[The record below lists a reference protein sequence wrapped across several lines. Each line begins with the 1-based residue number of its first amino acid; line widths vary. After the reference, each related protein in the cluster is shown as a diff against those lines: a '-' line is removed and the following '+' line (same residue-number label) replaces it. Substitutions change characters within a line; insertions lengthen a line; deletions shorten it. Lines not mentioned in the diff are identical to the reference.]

1 MRVVKEELTKERYD
15 QLSALKGKEL
25 EEELNIPIEW
35 YCGYGYYGTSLVERD
50 GKYYAIHNIG
60 DSCD

>member
-25 EEELNIPIEW
+25 EEELHIPIEW
-35 YCGYGYYGTSLVERD
+35 YCGTSLVDRD